1 MEFTLACDLMMDL
14 DGPIR
19 PAVYLAYELVKR
31 GHNVS
36 ILSPTIASDVQ
47 ERLGISGIRP
57 VNLHA
62 TLTARNSGLSL
73 LWLETWAREAFLKLN
88 SKHVSS
94 DSLVTIN
101 FSHTL
106 AIPSLFW
113 YVQGPTSIALRD
125 IASELTL
132 TYRFGYE
139 ILKPFIEYA
148 DGRLVRDISSKS
160 TFLVA
165 NSKFCASMYRK
176 WGIEVKEII
185 YPPIDCKIF
194 QPHTSSPSSN
204 YVLTYFG
211 KETKFSL
218 VKTLADS
225 GISIKAF
232 GSKAPFVPKSL
243 IVHPKIEF
251 LGRVTTD
258 ELVDAYSN
266 ALFTLFSFTHEPFG
280 YIPIESMACG
290 TPTLTY
296 DMQGPGE
303 SIVNE
308 RLGWLAKDDEELV
321 YKALKLWKNGYPL
334 GIRSNCVKTALIF
347 DKKAYVEKW
356 LKTMNEREQ
365 LLETNPSGPCPST
378 SRSQC
383 QTI

>member
-14 DGPIR
+14 DGPVR

-36 ILSPTIASDVQ
+36 MLSPIIASDVQ
-47 ERLGISGIRP
+47 ERLRISGIRP

-88 SKHVSS
+88 SKHVNG
-94 DSLVTIN
+94 DSLTSVN

-106 AIPSLFW
+106 TIPSLFW
-113 YVQGPTSIALRD
+113 YVQGPTSTALRD
-125 IASELTL
+125 IASELNL

-139 ILKPFIEYA
+139 ILKPFIQYA
-148 DGRLVRDISSKS
+148 DGKLVRDISRKS
-160 TFLVA
+160 AFLVA

-194 QPHTSSPSSN
+194 QPRTSSPSSD

-218 VKTLADS
+218 VKALADS

-251 LGRVTTD
+251 LGRISTD
-258 ELVDAYSN
+258 ELVDTYSN
-266 ALFTLFSFTHEPFG
+266 AFFTLFSFTHEPFG

-296 DMQGPGE
+296 DMQGPRE
-303 SIVNE
+303 SIVNGQ
-308 RLGWLAKDDEELV
+308 LGWLAKDDEELAH
-321 YKALKLWKNGYPL
+321 KALNLWKHGYASH
-334 GIRSNCVKTALIF
+334 IRSNCVKAASMF
-347 DKKAYVEKW
+347 DKKIYVEKW
-356 LKTMNEREQ
+356 LKTIGNREGVF
-365 LLETNPSGPCPST
+365 ETESPNVKL
-378 SRSQC
+378 SQA
-383 QTI
+383 I